1 MRAVVF
7 IGPSID
13 RETAAKEL
21 DVEFAP
27 PVKRGDLG
35 ELLARTEPPSAIGIV
50 DGRFL
55 QSLCISPKEVLNAID
70 AGVKVFG
77 SSSMGALRAAEC
89 WQYGMVG
96 VGRIFEAY
104 RSGQVDADDEV
115 AVTYDEENLT
125 ALSEPLINMR
135 FAIAAGRAT
144 DAFSSDTGDRFLRI
158 AKELYFPQ
166 RTIKMVLR
174 LLRKEVDPVEHVCIS
189 QFFAEAA
196 PDTKRDDAL
205 QLLAQMREYLQQ
217 SALPGGRSN
226 GRHRSSGN

>member
-1 MRAVVF
+1 MRAGVF
-7 IGPSID
+7 TGRISD
-13 RETAAKEL
+13 RKTPAKARAGES
-21 DVEFAP
+21 AP

-104 RSGQVDADDEV
+104 RS
-115 AVTYDEENLT
+115 
-125 ALSEPLINMR
+125 
-135 FAIAAGRAT
+135 
-144 DAFSSDTGDRFLRI
+144 
-158 AKELYFPQ
+158 
-166 RTIKMVLR
+166 
-174 LLRKEVDPVEHVCIS
+174 
-189 QFFAEAA
+189 
-196 PDTKRDDAL
+196 
-205 QLLAQMREYLQQ
+205 
-217 SALPGGRSN
+217 
-226 GRHRSSGN
+226 